1 MPVRQALNAV
11 SMNWSYPTFGSRLPR
26 SVRSAVV
33 RGRIAADQVAIAY
46 RYAPHGHVAGMFA
59 ATVAWLLLCPSTPF
73 SSLAAWYLGSCTVGL
88 ARLALADAYSR
99 RAADDTRTGFWAAAL
114 TAGAVASALLSG
126 LCGVFLFPTA
136 AINYQDAIVLFIGAA
151 AAGVGALSAP
161 LRGPSIG
168 YILPMTLPFAI
179 AMLQRG
185 DSWHFS
191 LAIGTLL
198 YVAVLLGVSNRN
210 YRNTVEALA
219 LRHKNDELEQ
229 SLSHTKAQTEAAS
242 RELQSQI
249 AERERAEAAVRE
261 HRQRLDM
268 MIQQTPLACIEWTID
283 FTIKEWNPAAQR
295 IFGFAREQAIGCDGL
310 QLLVPADLQSLV
322 RTQLGD
328 FIGGSGPE
336 HGTIRNVTRDGRTIL
351 CEWYNTAVRDAT
363 GRVTDVVSLVL
374 DVTERIRLD
383 RMKNEFI
390 RTVSHELRTPLT
402 SIQGA
407 VGLLSGGV
415 AGELSQQARSLVDIA
430 STNSARLLR
439 LIDDLLDM
447 EKLQSG
453 RVRFRDE
460 PIDVAQLVADAVVRC
475 RALAA
480 DTGRRIEYV
489 PGPDGLTV
497 TGDYPRLMQALLELI
512 TNAVK
517 FSPAGEAVRVTVAR
531 KDGALARVSV
541 IDHGPGIP
549 PEFRDR
555 IYESFTQ
562 ADSSNARSRE
572 GRGLGLA
579 IAKRVVEGHGG
590 RLSFDSEVDAG
601 TSFFL
606 DLPLGTHSAG
616 GVADAAAG

>member
-1 MPVRQALNAV
+1 
-11 SMNWSYPTFGSRLPR
+11 MNWSLPSFEPRLLRAIR
-26 SVRSAVV
+26 SEAVRA
-33 RGRIAADQVAIAY
+33 RIAADQVAIAY
-46 RYAPHGHVAGMFA
+46 RYAPRGHVAGMFA
-59 ATVAWLLLCPSTPF
+59 ATVVWLLLCPSTPF
-73 SSLAAWYLGSCTVGL
+73 RTLSAWYLGSCAVGL
-88 ARLALADAYSR
+88 ARLWVADAYAR
-99 RAADDTRTGFWAAAL
+99 RVADDSRSGFWATAL
-114 TAGAVASALLSG
+114 TAGAVGSALLSG

-136 AINYQDAIVLFIGAA
+136 AIAYQDAIVLFIGAA

-161 LRGPSIG
+161 LWSTSLG
-168 YILPMTLPFAI
+168 YILPITLPFAFV
-179 AMLQRG
+179 MFQRG

-191 LAIGTLL
+191 LGIGTLIYL
-198 YVAVLLGVSNRN
+198 AVLLGIAGRN

-261 HRQRLDM
+261 HRQRLDL

-283 FTIKEWNPAAQR
+283 FTIKDWNPAARR
-295 IFGFAREQAIGCDGL
+295 IFGFTRDQVIGSDGL
-310 QLLVPADLQSLV
+310 HLLVPADLQGLV
-322 RTQLGD
+322 RGQLAD
-328 FIGGSGPE
+328 FIAGKGPE
-336 HGTIRNVTRDGRTIL
+336 HGTLRNVTRDGRMIL
-351 CEWYNTAVRDAT
+351 CEWYNTLVRDAS

-390 RTVSHELRTPLT
+390 RTVSHEIRTPLT

-415 AGELSQQARSLVDIA
+415 AGDLSDQARSLVDIA

-439 LIDDLLDM
+439 LVDDLLDM

-453 RVRFRDE
+453 RVRFRSEAVDLS
-460 PIDVAQLVADAVVRC
+460 QLVADAVTRC
-475 RALAA
+475 RTVAA
-480 DTGRRIEYV
+480 DAGRRLDYV
-489 PGPDGLTV
+489 QGPVHLEV
-497 TGDYPRLMQALLELI
+497 TGDYPRLMQVLLELI
-512 TNAVK
+512 SNAIK
-517 FSPAGEAVRVTVAR
+517 FSPPGESVRVTLAR
-531 KDGALARVSV
+531 KEGALARVAV
-541 IDHGPGIP
+541 IDRGPGIP

-555 IYESFTQ
+555 IYETFTQ
-562 ADSSNARSRE
+562 ADSSNARAGE

-590 RLSFDSEVDAG
+590 RLSFESEMNAG
-601 TSFFL
+601 TSFYL
-606 DLPLGTHSAG
+606 DLPLAAHSAG
-616 GVADAAAG
+616 GTADAAAG